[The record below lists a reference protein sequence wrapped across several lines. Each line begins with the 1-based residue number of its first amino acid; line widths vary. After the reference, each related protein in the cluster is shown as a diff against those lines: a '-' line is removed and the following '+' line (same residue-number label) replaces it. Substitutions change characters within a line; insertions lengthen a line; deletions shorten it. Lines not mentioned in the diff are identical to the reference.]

1 MLCEELMERLR
12 PITEEEQQIL
22 QGSDIDRK
30 RYTTGREFTM
40 DRHRLLEKGKLMDIR
55 THTRFVHFPRHRH
68 NYIEAIYMC
77 SGSTTHILGAA
88 TPGQK
93 VVLEEGD
100 LLFLNQHS
108 CHEILPAGENDVA
121 VNFLMLPEFFDE
133 AFSMIEQDNV
143 IGRFLVSTLCQDE
156 NEGEYLHFKL
166 AGVTPVQNLI
176 ENMIWS
182 QLFHQDNRRKINQY
196 TMGVLLLQL
205 LEFSDRLE
213 GDTPDQYE
221 NKLVLTALRYIES
234 HYREGTLAELSALM
248 NQPDYTVSRL
258 LKGAAGMTFKELLQQ
273 KRLQKAMEL
282 LSQTRLS
289 VSDII
294 AAVGYDN
301 TSYFYRIFKKE
312 TGMSPKEYRAGLPAP
327 CK

>member
-1 MLCEELMERLR
+1 MLCEELMARLR
-12 PITEEEQQIL
+12 LITEEEQLIL
-22 QGSDIDRK
+22 QGKDIDRK
-30 RYTTGREFTM
+30 RYTTSRDFTIDSRRM
-40 DRHRLLEKGKLMDIR
+40 VEKGRLMEIR

-88 TPGQK
+88 SPGQK

-108 CHEILPAGENDVA
+108 VHEILPAGEGDVA
-121 VNFLMLPEFFDE
+121 VNFMMLPEFFDE
-133 AFSMIEQDNV
+133 AFSMIEKDSV

-156 NEGEYLHFKL
+156 NEGQYLHFKL

-182 QLFHQDNRRKINQY
+182 QLFQQDNCRKINQY

-205 LEFSDRLE
+205 MEFSHRLE
-213 GDTPDQYE
+213 GDTPDEYE
-221 NKLVLTALRYIES
+221 NKLVLTALRYIET
-234 HYREGTLAELSALM
+234 HYREGSLSELCAAVNL
-248 NQPDYTVSRL
+248 PDYTVSRL
-258 LKGAAGMTFKELLQQ
+258 LKGSTGQTFKELLQQ
-273 KRLQKAMEL
+273 KRLQKAVSL
-282 LSQTRLS
+282 LSQTQLS

-301 TSYFYRIFKKE
+301 TSYFYRLFKKE
-312 TGMSPKEYRAGLPAP
+312 MGMSPKEYRENLPEF

>member
-1 MLCEELMERLR
+1 MLCEELMARLR
-12 PITEEEQQIL
+12 PITEEEQLIL
-22 QGSDIDRK
+22 QGRDIDRK
-30 RYTTGREFTM
+30 RYTTSRDFTIDSRRM
-40 DRHRLLEKGKLMDIR
+40 VEKGRLMEIR

-77 SGSTTHILGAA
+77 SGSTTHILGGAS
-88 TPGQK
+88 PGQK

-108 CHEILPAGENDVA
+108 VHEILPAGEEDVA
-121 VNFLMLPEFFDE
+121 VNFMMLPEFFDE
-133 AFSMIEQDNV
+133 AFSMIEKDSV
-143 IGRFLVSTLCQDE
+143 IGRFLVSTLCRNE

-166 AGVTPVQNLI
+166 AGVMPVQNLI

-182 QLFHQDNRRKINQY
+182 QLFQQDNRRKINQY

-205 LEFSDRLE
+205 MEFSHRLE
-213 GDTPDQYE
+213 GDTPDEYE
-221 NKLVLTALRYIES
+221 NKLVLTALRYIET
-234 HYREGTLAELSALM
+234 HYREGSLSELCTAVNL
-248 NQPDYTVSRL
+248 PDYTVSRL
-258 LKGAAGMTFKELLQQ
+258 LKGTTGQTFKELLQQ
-273 KRLQKAMEL
+273 KRLQKAVYL
-282 LSQTRLS
+282 LTQTQLS

-301 TSYFYRIFKKE
+301 TSYFYRLFKKE
-312 TGMSPKEYRAGLPAP
+312 MGMSPKEYRETLPES